1 MEVNTLKKILIALIV
16 IPFIF
21 LMNICYANEN
31 YVYVSGMSIGLKL
44 NTNVEVLGTYGIESN
59 GTLETPWMD
68 KIYEHDIISKINGEK
83 ITCATDL
90 TSKIEKSN
98 GNKIDLEIIHKN
110 EVKNVDIKP
119 IKNKNNKYSIGLY
132 VKDYDLGIGT
142 LTFAC
147 DNLLF
152 ASLGHK
158 MVEKEVNGG
167 ILYPSKVNQI
177 IKPREG
183 TPGEKKADIV
193 EKKIGEIYAN
203 TDNGCYGRLN
213 SSSILNDMEKL
224 PLADVKEAHKGKAYI
239 LTTLLDNK
247 ITKYDIEI
255 TQALSQ
261 TYPQEKGLKIRITD
275 EKLENESGGIIQ
287 GMSGSPI
294 IQDGKLIGT
303 LSHVSLKN
311 PKEGYACYA
320 KFMYDTLNNYA

>member
-1 MEVNTLKKILIALIV
+1 MKKIFAVLILI
-16 IPFIF
+16 PLIF
-21 LMNICYANEN
+21 LMNISYASDTF
-31 YVYVSGMSIGLKL
+31 VYVSGMSIGLKL

-68 KIYEHDIISKINGEK
+68 KIYEHDIILKINGEK
-83 ITCATDL
+83 VNCASDL
-90 TSKIEKSN
+90 TSRIEKSN
-98 GNKIDLEIIHKN
+98 GQNLSLDILHKN
-110 EVKNVDIKP
+110 EIKSIEIKP

-147 DNLLF
+147 DNLMF

-158 MVEKEVNGG
+158 MVEKEINGG
-167 ILYPSKVNQI
+167 TLYPSRVSQI
-177 IKPREG
+177 IKPRES
-183 TPGEKKADIV
+183 TPGEKKADII
-193 EKKIGEIYAN
+193 ERKIGDIYAN
-203 TDNGCYGRLN
+203 ANDGCYGRLT
-213 SSSILNDMEKL
+213 STEILDSMERM
-224 PLADVKEAHKGKAYI
+224 PLADIEEVHKGQAYI

-247 ITKYDIEI
+247 ISKYDVEI
-255 TQALSQ
+255 TQTLSQ
-261 TYPQEKGLKIRITD
+261 TYPNEKGLKLKIVD
-275 EKLENESGGIIQ
+275 EKLESESGGIIQ

-320 KFMYDTLNNYA
+320 KFMYDTLQNYA